1 MSINDFE
8 TDYESSIIR
17 ARVVHDT
24 PELFF
29 SGKTF
34 GPFKVG
40 DEIQIPRWLAR
51 ELTKNQLVKILDE
64 KPLEGP
70 DLAKIHWRESIPES
84 REIPPLDYDF
94 YSKLKELLRELSNK
108 KDKDPSQKALFE
120 NTLSQSKDII
130 NCRLHKIVYLA
141 TNPSITDATIQKMA
155 VEERRLYNDLRSII
169 DEWKNKI
176 LHLEDEE

>member
-1 MSINDFE
+1 LSINDFE
-8 TDYESSIIR
+8 TDYESSMIR

-40 DEIQIPRWLAR
+40 DEIQIPRWLAK
-51 ELTKNQLVKILDE
+51 ELTKNRLVKILDE
-64 KPLEGP
+64 KPLEIP

-84 REIPPLDYDF
+84 REIPPLDFDF
-94 YSKLKELLRELSNK
+94 YNKLRELLRELSNK
-108 KDKDPSQKALFE
+108 KDKDQSQKALFE

-141 TNPSITDATIQKMA
+141 TNPSITDTTIQKMA

-176 LHLEDEE
+176 LNLEDEE

>member
-1 MSINDFE
+1 MLK
-8 TDYESSIIR
+8 
-17 ARVVHDT
+17 ARVIQDT

-34 GPFKVG
+34 GPFKIG

-51 ELTKNQLVKILDE
+51 ELIKNQMVKILDE
-64 KPLEGP
+64 KPLEIP

-84 REIPPLDYDF
+84 REIPPLDNDF
-94 YSKLKELLRELSNK
+94 YRKLRELLCELSK
-108 KDKDPSQKALFE
+108 KKNKDPTQKTLFE

-141 TNPSITDATIQKMA
+141 TNPSINDATIQKMA
-155 VEERRLYNDLRSII
+155 VEERILYNDLKTII

-176 LHLEDEE
+176 LKLEDKE

>member
-1 MSINDFE
+1 MIK
-8 TDYESSIIR
+8 
-17 ARVVHDT
+17 ARVLHDT

-51 ELTKNQLVKILDE
+51 ELTKNRLVKTLDE
-64 KPLEGP
+64 KPLEIP
-70 DLAKIHWRESIPES
+70 NLAKIHWRESIPES

-94 YSKLKELLRELSNK
+94 YSKLRELLRELSKK
-108 KDKDPSQKALFE
+108 KDQDPSQKVLFE

-141 TNPSITDATIQKMA
+141 TNPSITDSTIQKMA
-155 VEERRLYNDLRSII
+155 VEERRLCNDLRLTIN
-169 DEWKNKI
+169 EWKNKI
-176 LHLEDEE
+176 LNPEDEE

>member
-1 MSINDFE
+1 M
-8 TDYESSIIR
+8 IR

-34 GPFKVG
+34 GPFKIG

-51 ELTKNQLVKILDE
+51 ELTKNRIVKILDE
-64 KPLEGP
+64 KRLEIP

-84 REIPPLDYDF
+84 REIPPLDHDF
-94 YSKLKELLRELSNK
+94 YSKLRELLCELSKK
-108 KDKDPSQKALFE
+108 KDKDPSQKTLFE

-141 TNPSITDATIQKMA
+141 ANPLITDATIQKMA
-155 VEERRLYNDLRSII
+155 VEERRLYNDLRLII

-176 LHLEDEE
+176 LNLEDEE

>member
-1 MSINDFE
+1 MIK
-8 TDYESSIIR
+8 
-17 ARVVHDT
+17 ARVLRET

-40 DEIQIPRWLAR
+40 DEIEIPRWLAR
-51 ELTKNQLVKILDE
+51 ELTKNQMVKILDE
-64 KPLEGP
+64 KPLEIH

-84 REIPPLDYDF
+84 REIPQLDYDF
-94 YSKLKELLRELSNK
+94 YNKLRELLHDLSKNSEQ
-108 KDKDPSQKALFE
+108 DPSQKSILE
-120 NTLSQSKDII
+120 KTLSQSKDII

-176 LHLEDEE
+176 LNLEDEE

>member
-1 MSINDFE
+1 MIK
-8 TDYESSIIR
+8 
-17 ARVVHDT
+17 ARVLGET

-40 DEIQIPRWLAR
+40 DEIEIPRWLAR
-51 ELTKNQLVKILDE
+51 ELTKNQMIKILDE
-64 KPLEGP
+64 KPLEIP

-94 YSKLKELLRELSNK
+94 YNKLRELLRELSK
-108 KDKDPSQKALFE
+108 KNNQDPSKKALFE
-120 NTLSQSKDII
+120 KTLSQSKDII

-141 TNPSITDATIQKMA
+141 TNPSITDSIIQKMA

-176 LHLEDEE
+176 LNLEDEE